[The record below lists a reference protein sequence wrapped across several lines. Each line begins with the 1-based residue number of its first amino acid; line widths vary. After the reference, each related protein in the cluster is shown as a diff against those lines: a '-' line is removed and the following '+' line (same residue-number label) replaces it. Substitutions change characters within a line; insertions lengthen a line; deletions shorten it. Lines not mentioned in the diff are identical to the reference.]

1 MNKILL
7 SLVVVLVAGSSLLA
21 QSVEQG
27 KKFYYYK
34 RFKSAKAEL
43 EKVLAAILIILKL
56 PIGWVKPCLK

>member
-7 SLVVVLVAGSSLLA
+7 SLVVVLVAGSSLFA

-43 EKVLAAILIILKL
+43 KKYSLLILIILK
-56 PIGWVKPCLK
+56 PYIGWVKPY

>member
-7 SLVVVLVAGSSLLA
+7 SLVVVLVAGSSLFA

-43 EKVLAAILIILKL
+43 EKVLAANPNNIEL
-56 PIGWVKPCLK
+56 PFG